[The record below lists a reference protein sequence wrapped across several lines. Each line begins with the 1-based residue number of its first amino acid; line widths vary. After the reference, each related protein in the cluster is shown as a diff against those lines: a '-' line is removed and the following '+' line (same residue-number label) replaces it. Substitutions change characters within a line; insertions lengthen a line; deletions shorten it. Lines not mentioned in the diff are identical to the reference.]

1 MKNKV
6 KIYAALIGFVYTIMV
21 VAVGV
26 AEFKEMKTG
35 FNAGYNQ
42 RDENNISFIFEAD
55 VTHKSKD
62 LVFAEKLESINA
74 QEVRIEPRKMLM
86 ALDYPKGEIPTD
98 ITVRYMGIL
107 LFAILTLI
115 IILYIPF
122 CFYQIARKTVVKEV
136 LDQFVIKRITR
147 IGWMLMIYFV
157 SDVLVKVINYSATKK
172 YLILADY
179 DVVFPSISYNVLML
193 SVLAL
198 FLAQVLNMSL
208 TMKEEQDLTI

>member
-1 MKNKV
+1 MRNKV

-55 VTHKSKD
+55 VAHKSKD

-74 QEVRIEPRKMLM
+74 QEVRVEPRKMLM
-86 ALDYPKGEIPTD
+86 ALDYPREEIPTD

-122 CFYQIARKTVVKEV
+122 CFYQIVRKTVVKEV
-136 LDQFVIKRITR
+136 LDQFVIKRIAR